1 MGAGTAF
8 KELDAMAQGAGN
20 AGRSLMG
27 DSDVYQGYRK
37 VQEMAAV
44 GSFVFSQVNRASA
57 QAAVRAVENT
67 QRYADNAIANN
78 PVAAG
83 YQRSGMTNDMI
94 QSDIAFRISRNN
106 AEISMYQADF
116 LKAQGENSHMNYS
129 RPDAADAYARNSQ
142 DMLDMQ
148 DRINALTEQNE
159 MLSKAASDLNV
170 SHRANEQSKRLDSA
184 RADISA
190 GQQNAR
196 YVQTIAVNKI
206 LGGSFVGDAYNM
218 MNAVRMVSDPIKNMH
233 RKSVEASLRRRMAF
247 DAGAKARL
255 GRLALRAAPGS
266 GVERM
271 LNRASGHFAG
281 KYARTSEKIRRNNM
295 KRTKAGRKKLAD
307 DDRARRNAAR
317 QAARRGRQDASLRNL
332 TAQRDALNKE
342 LMDALADA
350 RHEFMLNGGT
360 GWGAFYSSKEYRRY
374 LIKYSEKQRAFDRLD
389 RKLNGGFFSKNRRK
403 VRRDRRDRWRRGFAG
418 FRNRISLINAR
429 ITAVFSKLRMLNPL
443 NLLKMAASKV
453 IGVAIGA
460 LLQVI
465 LYVAMAT
472 GAMIL
477 IAFFILH
484 FASDMINSIR
494 TDLTGELD
502 GSQNWCQLIL
512 DHLYYDMG
520 QEFEQVIKDD
530 AFSHYFTYYYIV
542 TPYYNVPL
550 SVDYSTFGKSWIWEE
565 ADNTSRWV
573 LYGDITDLGE
583 PDEFEYG
590 NPLFTVN
597 DGVERIYDADGYLT
611 ETNAVTWEEGRGESL
626 DTYKDISGAME
637 GAADMITWG
646 NNADKLRTN
655 VDPRLNVF
663 PIMAMMHTKYID
675 NLNYE
680 EWVTALAY
688 TYYMY
693 AMSHDVAKYDS
704 NDSFRN
710 FNLGGNDNGIDYLE
724 EMRENEGMSGYNVNV
739 FFHGRRHFENV
750 PSGAAGRYSVNH
762 VYVNSDYMG
771 TEQRVYLFNY
781 NVWSRKYD
789 SFSGT
794 GCDNVY
800 YHSAATHPD
809 GNGGYIIENGLSGQE
824 DDTGEGH
831 VNGIY
836 CETNVK
842 LVQLFRRAVYE
853 YIYSSAGNTAFS
865 GHQALAANSQM
876 DYAYTVY
883 FLHEL
888 VNGEESGYMGTDTEA
903 LCRMMGIS
911 VEYLRDNLYIPP
923 GNSHVYF
930 NNRLGVTVNG
940 IPGVQGYAFSFGENE
955 FKPVH
960 EWRECDNFV
969 TINLAEPASPE
980 AQGCGCG
987 GGNARSIYDEAYD
1000 KILHNGA
1007 CYVYHGVQSYI
1018 NNNNF
1023 DSGNP
1028 SAGCGWVYT
1037 CGREVNARDENGNEC
1052 HEHNDSCA
1060 KHWQCNCERYH
1071 IEDTVYVCAGHCAG
1085 HLIPSTTV
1093 VQRLSYEGLAQ
1104 GDGFKTTHWITER
1117 EIMGENAYTDVSQTI
1132 FGLGRVLGEADD
1144 AMMQV
1149 TELRANIRLKY
1160 GTTNMPTL
1168 PEWKFFWLKRA
1179 QGWFSILPNSPRAF
1193 FTVIGK
1199 RFIYAAAGGIDFFT
1213 NNLADFLQNVFI
1225 DHKKVWDAFMD
1236 YQYNKA
1242 DYILKILGYEE
1253 ADPMKEETLGDG
1265 SLRDNLGFQ
1274 GWFAPASDYPYPTRY
1289 NKSYMSEL
1297 RTFYGSF
1304 YDENGN
1310 IVYQDP
1316 QKGFLVGVR
1325 NWKEFDVYFPEEL
1338 LNALGQEGYYGSQP

>member
-1 MGAGTAF
+1 MGIGTAF

-27 DSDVYQGYRK
+27 DSDVYQGYNKVRK
-37 VQEMAAV
+37 AAAV
-44 GSFVFSQVNRASA
+44 IGFATHFASRKSEEA
-57 QAAVRAVENT
+57 LVKRVDELQRQASSS
-67 QRYADNAIANN
+67 IAANS
-78 PVAAG
+78 VAAG
-83 YQRSGMTNDMI
+83 YQGRGMSNDAI
-94 QSDIAFRISRNN
+94 QFDISNRISDNN
-106 AEISMYQADF
+106 KQISLYNDDITSARDAISKIDFSQTDAMDEYKKQSQAI
-116 LKAQGENSHMNYS
+116 
-129 RPDAADAYARNSQ
+129 ADAQNKITSYNV
-142 DMLDMQ
+142 
-148 DRINALTEQNE
+148 ENE
-159 MLSKAASDLNV
+159 MLSKAGADFNTLDRMNRHSSSLDAARSDI
-170 SHRANEQSKRLDSA
+170 A
-184 RADISA
+184 A

-196 YVQTIAVNKI
+196 YVQTIAVNKL
-206 LGGSFVGDAYNM
+206 LGGSFVGDAYNTF
-218 MNAVRMVSDPIKNMH
+218 NTARMITGQIKTMH
-233 RKSVEASLRRRMAF
+233 HKSVKASLEGRIWF
-247 DAGAKARL
+247 NEKTKAHINNLIARTT
-255 GRLALRAAPGS
+255 PGS
-266 GVERM
+266 GVNRILNKASRRLDKNSANTRER
-271 LNRASGHFAG
+271 
-281 KYARTSEKIRRNNM
+281 IRVNNL

-307 DDRARRNAAR
+307 DNRALRAAERR
-317 QAARRGRQDASLRNL
+317 AARRGRKDASFRGL
-332 TAQRDALNKE
+332 
-342 LMDALADA
+342 
-350 RHEFMLNGGT
+350 
-360 GWGAFYSSKEYRRY
+360 
-374 LIKYSEKQRAFDRLD
+374 EKQKADLAREINMARAEARSNFMG
-389 RKLNGGFFSKNRRK
+389 KGNKTGFYKSDEYKEFLRKNRRK
-403 VRRDRRDRWRRGFAG
+403 HGRLNRLNKKIRRKSRTRAFFSRVDSRITGVKNWFN
-418 FRNRISLINAR
+418 NRTLRKTR
-429 ITAVFSKLRMLNPL
+429 ITALFSKLRMLNPL

-477 IAFFILH
+477 ISFFILH
-484 FASDMINSIR
+484 FASTLINGMR

-520 QEFEQVIKDD
+520 QEFEQVIRDD

-573 LYGDITDLGE
+573 VSGNITDLGE
-583 PDEFEYG
+583 DDGFTYG

-597 DGVERIYDADGYLT
+597 DGVERIYDADGYLVSA
-611 ETNAVTWEEGRGESL
+611 NAITWEEGKGESL
-626 DTYKDISGAME
+626 NTYKDVSGAME
-637 GAADMITWG
+637 GATDMITWG

-710 FNLGGNDNGIDYLE
+710 FNLGGNDNGVDYLE

-739 FFHGRRHFENV
+739 FFHGDREILDPRTSSSV
-750 PSGAAGRYSVNH
+750 SMAANRYGRNYI
-762 VYVNSDYMG
+762 YVNSDYMG
-771 TEQRVYLFNY
+771 TKQRVYFFSNQVY
-781 NVWSRKYD
+781 SRGYQ
-789 SFSGT
+789 SMTT
-794 GCDNVY
+794 GCDNAY
-800 YHSAATHPD
+800 YHSAAA
-809 GNGGYIIENGLSGQE
+809 GYGGLSGQE
-824 DDTGEGH
+824 NDISDGH
-831 VNGIY
+831 TDGHTDGIY

-853 YIYSSAGNTAFS
+853 YIYSSAGDTAFS
-865 GHQALAANSQM
+865 GHQALAADSQM
-876 DYAYTVY
+876 DYTYTVH

-888 VNGEESGYMGTDTEA
+888 ANGTESGYMGTGVAD
-903 LCRMMGIS
+903 LCTMMGIS
-911 VEYLRDNLYIPP
+911 MSDLQKIYMPTGSDYTHSTGQI
-923 GNSHVYF
+923 
-930 NNRLGVTVNG
+930 GVTVNG
-940 IPGVQGYAFSFGENE
+940 IPGVQGYDFSFGENT
-955 FKPVH
+955 FKPVY
-960 EWRECDNFV
+960 EWRECNNFV
-969 TINLAEPASPE
+969 TINLTEPAFPG

-987 GGNARSIYDEAYD
+987 GGNACSIYDEAYD

-1007 CYVYHGVQSYI
+1007 CYVYHEVSSYV

-1028 SAGCGWVYT
+1028 SAGCGQVYT
-1037 CGREVNARDENGNEC
+1037 CDRSSNDTREDGMPC
-1052 HEHNDSCA
+1052 HTHNDSCSS
-1060 KHWQCNCERYH
+1060 HWQCNCGRYH

-1093 VQRLSYEGLAQ
+1093 IQRLSYEGLAQ
-1104 GDGFKTTHWITER
+1104 GDGFKTTYWITER

-1149 TELRANIRLKY
+1149 TELRTNIALKY
-1160 GTTNMPTL
+1160 STGGRMPTL
-1168 PEWKFFWLKRA
+1168 PEWKLFWIKRA
-1179 QGWFSILPNSPRAF
+1179 QGWFSIIPSGPRAF
-1193 FTVIGK
+1193 YTVIGK

-1213 NNLADFLQNVFI
+1213 NNMADFLENVFI
-1225 DHKKVWDAFMD
+1225 NHTGVLAAIE
-1236 YQYNKA
+1236 QYNENIVIA
-1242 DYILKILGYEE
+1242 LRME
-1253 ADPMKEETLGDG
+1253 AVDPMDETTSHGDNNA
-1265 SLRDNLGFQ
+1265 RDNLGFQ
-1274 GWFAPASDYPYPTRY
+1274 GWFAPASDYDYPTRY
-1289 NKSYMSEL
+1289 NQSAMSEL
-1297 RTFYGSF
+1297 RMFYGSF
-1304 YDENGN
+1304 YDNNGN

-1338 LNALGQEGYYGSQP
+1338 LNALGQEGYYSSQP

>member
-1 MGAGTAF
+1 MGIGTAF

-27 DSDVYQGYRK
+27 DSDVYQGYNKVRK
-37 VQEMAAV
+37 AAAV
-44 GSFVFSQVNRASA
+44 IGFATHFASRKSEEA
-57 QAAVRAVENT
+57 LVKRVDELQRQASSS
-67 QRYADNAIANN
+67 IAANS
-78 PVAAG
+78 VAAG
-83 YQRSGMTNDMI
+83 YQGRGMSNDAI
-94 QSDIAFRISRNN
+94 QFDISNRISDNN
-106 AEISMYQADF
+106 KQISLYNDDITSARDAISKIDFSQTDAMDEYKKQSQAI
-116 LKAQGENSHMNYS
+116 
-129 RPDAADAYARNSQ
+129 ADAQNKITSYNV
-142 DMLDMQ
+142 
-148 DRINALTEQNE
+148 ENE
-159 MLSKAASDLNV
+159 MLSKAGADFNTLDRMNRHSSSLDAARSDI
-170 SHRANEQSKRLDSA
+170 A
-184 RADISA
+184 A

-196 YVQTIAVNKI
+196 YVQTIAVNKL
-206 LGGSFVGDAYNM
+206 LGGSFVGDAYNTF
-218 MNAVRMVSDPIKNMH
+218 NTARMITGQIKTMH
-233 RKSVEASLRRRMAF
+233 HKSVKASLEGRIWF
-247 DAGAKARL
+247 NEKTKAHINNLIARTT
-255 GRLALRAAPGS
+255 PGS
-266 GVERM
+266 GVNRILNKASRRLDKNSANTRER
-271 LNRASGHFAG
+271 
-281 KYARTSEKIRRNNM
+281 IRVNNL

-307 DDRARRNAAR
+307 DNRALRAAERR
-317 QAARRGRQDASLRNL
+317 AARRGRKDASFRGLEKQKADLAREINMARAEARSNFMGKGNKTGFYKSDEYKEFLRKNNSKYGRL
-332 TAQRDALNKE
+332 NRLNK
-342 LMDALADA
+342 
-350 RHEFMLNGGT
+350 
-360 GWGAFYSSKEYRRY
+360 KIRR
-374 LIKYSEKQRAFDRLD
+374 KSRTRAFFSRVDSRITGVKNWFNNRTL
-389 RKLNGGFFSKNRRK
+389 RKT
-403 VRRDRRDRWRRGFAG
+403 
-418 FRNRISLINAR
+418 R
-429 ITAVFSKLRMLNPL
+429 ITALFSKLRMLNPL

-477 IAFFILH
+477 ISFFILH
-484 FASDMINSIR
+484 FASTLINGMR

-573 LYGDITDLGE
+573 LFGDITDIGE
-583 PDEFEYG
+583 DDGFTYG

-597 DGVERIYDADGYLT
+597 DGVERIYDADGYLVSA
-611 ETNAVTWEEGRGESL
+611 NAITWEEGKGESL
-626 DTYKDISGAME
+626 NTYKDVSGAME
-637 GAADMITWG
+637 GATDMITWG

-710 FNLGGNDNGIDYLE
+710 FNLGGNDNGVDYLE

-739 FFHGRRHFENV
+739 FFHGERIF
-750 PSGAAGRYSVNH
+750 SDQSAASAGNAGTYGRSYVC
-762 VYVNSDYMG
+762 VNSDYMG
-771 TEQRVYLFNY
+771 TEQRVYFLNHY
-781 NVWSRKYD
+781 VWQRKY
-789 SFSGT
+789 SSYSGT

-831 VNGIY
+831 INGIY

-853 YIYSSAGNTAFS
+853 YIYSSAGDTAFG
-865 GHQALAANSQM
+865 GHQTITESNMSYIYMVYYLHGLA
-876 DYAYTVY
+876 
-883 FLHEL
+883 
-888 VNGEESGYMGTDTEA
+888 NGTKSDFRGTAVAD
-903 LCRMMGIS
+903 LCTMMGIS
-911 VEYLRDNLYIPP
+911 EDDLKKIYVPSDNDTYYY
-923 GNSHVYF
+923 G
-930 NNRLGVTVNG
+930 RLGVTVNG

-955 FKPVH
+955 FTPVH
-960 EWRECDNFV
+960 EWRKCDNYE
-969 TINLAEPASPE
+969 TINLADTALSEGQSCNESCYSPN
-980 AQGCGCG
+980 G
-987 GGNARSIYDEAYD
+987 SIYDEKYGVC
-1000 KILHNGA
+1000 LHNGA
-1007 CYVYHGVQSYI
+1007 CLVAHEAGGIDNSGF
-1018 NNNNF
+1018 NNTEGSG
-1023 DSGNP
+1023 DSGT
-1028 SAGCGWVYT
+1028 GCGWVYECNRMPNNDHRADGTLCHTHDKNGT
-1037 CGREVNARDENGNEC
+1037 CAR
-1052 HEHNDSCA
+1052 
-1060 KHWQCNCERYH
+1060 HWQCNCERYH

-1093 VQRLSYEGLAQ
+1093 IQRLSYEGLAQ

-1117 EIMGENAYTDVSQTI
+1117 EIMGENVYTDVSQTI

-1149 TELRANIRLKY
+1149 TELRTNIILKY
-1160 GTTNMPTL
+1160 GTGQRMPTL
-1168 PEWKFFWLKRA
+1168 PEWKLFWIKRA
-1179 QGWFSILPNSPRAF
+1179 QGWFSIIPSGPRAF
-1193 FTVIGK
+1193 YTVIGK

-1213 NNLADFLQNVFI
+1213 NNLADFLENVFI
-1225 DHKKVWDAFMD
+1225 NHTGVLRALQAQRD
-1236 YQYNKA
+1236 
-1242 DYILKILGYEE
+1242 KIISEALDKEA
-1253 ADPMKEETLGDG
+1253 ADPMNETTEFGDNNA
-1265 SLRDNLGFQ
+1265 RDNLGFQ
-1274 GWFAPASDYPYPTRY
+1274 GWFAPPSDYDYPTRY
-1289 NKSYMSEL
+1289 SQSVMSEL
-1297 RTFYGSF
+1297 RMFYGSF
-1304 YDENGN
+1304 YDSNGN
-1310 IVYQDP
+1310 IIYQDP
-1316 QKGFLVGVR
+1316 QRGFLVGVR

-1338 LNALGQEGYYGSQP
+1338 LNALGQEGYYNTP